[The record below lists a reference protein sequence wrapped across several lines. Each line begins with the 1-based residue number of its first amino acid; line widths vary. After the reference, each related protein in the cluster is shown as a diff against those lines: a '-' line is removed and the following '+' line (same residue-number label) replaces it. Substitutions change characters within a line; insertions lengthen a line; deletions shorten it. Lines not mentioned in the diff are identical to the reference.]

1 MEAHRVEE
9 VVDVDALVAVVDAA
23 QVDVERCRS
32 LGPEPVGHRSERL
45 AQEVHV
51 AKAAEQDRNE
61 GRSRVVLVEELL
73 ARPVERRPER

>member
-23 QVDVERCRS
+23 EVDVERRRS
-32 LGPEPVGHRSERL
+32 LGPEPVRHRSERL
-45 AQEVHV
+45 AQKVHV
-51 AKAAEQDRNE
+51 AEAAEQDRKE
-61 GRSRVVLVEELL
+61 GRPGVVLVEELL